1 MSEVQEEEGSSQNAA
16 DYYRMLEPDATVDVR
31 HLRRQLPEV
40 AERIFQAGA
49 SPVAG
54 DRKDTV
60 SGVNVDSHEVVSD
73 DELHFLAGN
82 AADELR
88 ALLQHEGV
96 VPLGGNTND
105 RGEEEEGEVMGDN
118 TSNYLA
124 TMGQYSIYPLLFLQ
138 NNLPPAA
145 ETGLMPAAEVTM
157 SGAPSKVG
165 EREPQAKTKTKAKAR
180 ENSLSKLD
188 HADYFA
194 GIRSLLM
201 QKPVATPSSGK
212 SWSSLLLQVHREQV
226 CAIAAQRASSFR
238 TFPLAYAACV
248 GGVHQW
254 VDAILPAAQVR
265 TERWIRHAQPVT
277 TSRLTEEMETKLGS
291 IVLKHA
297 QILSS
302 QSSAASSQSVSST
315 HPAGTAFPARLF
327 DAQPIGQSLQ
337 TAPAVP
343 WSRLDPSMLADRLT
357 TSVPSHLWPPPSS
370 ASASAPT
377 PASCEATLIMSEN
390 ALQALLQCQGPC
402 FEYEMLLPVEV
413 RQMEGKEEG
422 KEEGKVM
429 MTKRRLIY
437 VGDPLLPTKQ
447 TVRQWTNLAIEAAL
461 LEVSEHGN
469 EHEHEKATGN
479 ANGNGNGW
487 NAHQWWIEDI
497 PLIIGWWNY
506 PVGLGH
512 VQLTPQ
518 PEVLTLHAA
527 MKTWLSI
534 FIRGMSA
541 LPLAT
546 YTPAPT
552 QHDSLHLHQQRMIS
566 LADLYPADE
575 SAPMKLQQQS
585 GSSLAARA
593 VWPIWKAARLLK
605 ALPPG
610 SYTLRHLPGADNLQV
625 WTAPETMGTWVPEER
640 TGEEMVPP
648 NLRGDNAPPPLE
660 GGAAGERRGHLAPP
674 DVRDYIPQPWPH
686 QTPWLAPGEEA
697 WIPFTRKSHKHA
709 APLRHRSSRGNKN
722 KNKKAKPS

>member
-60 SGVNVDSHEVVSD
+60 SGVHVDSDEAVSD

-88 ALLQHEGV
+88 ALLQNEGV
-96 VPLGGNTND
+96 VPLAGNTND
-105 RGEEEEGEVMGDN
+105 RGEEEEGEVMGDS

-145 ETGLMPAAEVTM
+145 ETVLMPAAGVTM

-165 EREPQAKTKTKAKAR
+165 EREPQAKDKSKAKAKTR

-194 GIRSLLM
+194 GIRSLFM

-212 SWSSLLLQVHREQV
+212 NWSSLLLQVHREQV

-254 VDAILPAAQVR
+254 VDAILPAAQLR

-302 QSSAASSQSVSST
+302 QSSTSSQSVSPT
-315 HPAGTAFPARLF
+315 HPAGTSFPARLF
-327 DAQPIGQSLQ
+327 DAQPIPQSQ
-337 TAPAVP
+337 TAPTVP
-343 WSRLDPSMLADRLT
+343 WCRLDPSMLADRLT
-357 TSVPSHLWPPPSS
+357 TSVSPHLWPPSVS
-370 ASASAPT
+370 
-377 PASCEATLIMSEN
+377 ASCEATLIISEN

-413 RQMEGKEEG
+413 RQIEGDG
-422 KEEGKVM
+422 NEEGKVM

-461 LEVSEHGN
+461 QEVS

-479 ANGNGNGW
+479 ANANANTNGW

-605 ALPPG
+605 ALPTG
-610 SYTLRHLPGADNLQV
+610 SYTLRHLPGSDNLQV

-640 TGEEMVPP
+640 TGEMAPP
-648 NLRGDNAPPPLE
+648 NLRGDNAPLE
-660 GGAAGERRGHLAPP
+660 GTAGERRGHLAPP

-709 APLRHRSSRGNKN
+709 TPLRHRSSRGNKN
-722 KNKKAKPS
+722 KKAKPS